1 MIGLSDN
8 AKKTLEQYL
17 QRVRAYLRWSKSI
30 DAHEVEQNITEHI
43 ENELQGV
50 TEPISLDALDPVLK
64 RLGSPEQWIADQ
76 KISWWRKVILRLQA
90 GPEHWRLA
98 HKQGNMNIGLRLV
111 LCLPVILVWL
121 SAAYFALKWFGHM
134 ARGTITYGN
143 EATAILLPILSSLAL
158 VGTLGSFIAVVM
170 TCSGRM
176 KLRWQSIVFFVGL
189 LFLWIIAGD

>member
-1 MIGLSDN
+1 MIELSDN

-17 QRVRAYLRWSKSI
+17 QQVRAYLRGSKSV

-76 KISWWRKVILRLQA
+76 EISWWRKIILRLQT
-90 GPEHWRLA
+90 GPGGLRLA
-98 HKQGNMNIGLRLV
+98 HKQGDMNIGLRLV
-111 LCLPVILVWL
+111 FCLPVVCVWL
-121 SAAYFALKWFGHM
+121 YAAYFALKWFGHM

-143 EATAILLPILSSLAL
+143 EATAILLPVLSSLAL
-158 VGTLGSFIAVVM
+158 VGALGSFITVVM
-170 TCSGRM
+170 TCFGRM
-176 KLRWQSIVFFVGL
+176 KLRWQIIVFFMGL
-189 LFLWIIAGD
+189 LLLWMIAGD